1 MPSDEVKQG
10 KGCMN
15 KPSKTRTNKMKRLS
29 TMIDP
34 MIAPSAKARGF
45 AIGRIVS
52 HWHDIVGDMSF
63 WCRPDAVSFPRD
75 SRTDGTL
82 RLQIASG
89 RGPQAQAMSD
99 VIIDRVNSNFGYR
112 AISRISLVQTLSTPV
127 QPASPKPAPQLNQ
140 TQHDIWT
147 LDDKLKDV
155 KSPELRAALRRL
167 GSPIDGPVDDPIGGP
182 VGGPV
187 DDPVDGPVDI
197 KTTSRPNNRSKH
209 PSD

>member
-10 KGCMN
+10 KGRMS
-15 KPSKTRTNKMKRLS
+15 KPPKMRTNKMKRLS

-52 HWHDIVGDMSF
+52 HWHDIVGDMSS

-75 SRTDGTL
+75 SRMDGTL

-99 VIIDRVNSNFGYR
+99 VIIDRVNANFGYR

-167 GSPIDGPVDDPIGGP
+167 GSPIDGPVD
-182 VGGPV
+182 
-187 DDPVDGPVDI
+187 GPVDI

>member
-1 MPSDEVKQG
+1 
-10 KGCMN
+10 MN

-34 MIAPSAKARGF
+34 MVAPSAKARGF

-52 HWHDIVGDMSF
+52 HWHDIVGDMSS

-75 SRTDGTL
+75 KHTDGTL

-99 VIIDRVNSNFGYR
+99 VIIDRVNANFGYR
-112 AISRISLVQTLSTPV
+112 AISRISLVQNLSTLVP
-127 QPASPKPAPQLNQ
+127 PASLKPRPQPSQ
-140 TQHDIWT
+140 GRHDIWT

-167 GSPIDGPVDDPIGGP
+167 GSPID
-182 VGGPV
+182 
-187 DDPVDGPVDI
+187 DPVDI
-197 KTTSRPNNRSKH
+197 NTTSHPDNRSKH
-209 PSD
+209 APD

>member
-1 MPSDEVKQG
+1 
-10 KGCMN
+10 
-15 KPSKTRTNKMKRLS
+15 
-29 TMIDP
+29 MIDP

-52 HWHDIVGDMSF
+52 HWHDIVGDMSS

-82 RLQIASG
+82 RLKIASG
-89 RGPQAQAMSD
+89 RGPQVQAMSD
-99 VIIDRVNSNFGYR
+99 IIMDRVNANFGYR

-127 QPASPKPAPQLNQ
+127 QPARPKPGPQLNQ
-140 TQHDIWT
+140 DRHDVWT

-167 GSPIDGPVDDPIGGP
+167 GSSVDDPFDLDTPGQLHK
-182 VGGPV
+182 
-187 DDPVDGPVDI
+187 DL
-197 KTTSRPNNRSKH
+197 KH
-209 PSD
+209 ESD

>member
-52 HWHDIVGDMSF
+52 HWHDIVGDMSS

-99 VIIDRVNSNFGYR
+99 VIIDRVNANFGYR
-112 AISRISLVQTLSTPV
+112 AISRISLVQTLSTPA
-127 QPASPKPAPQLNQ
+127 QPASPKPGPQLNQ
-140 TQHDIWT
+140 NRHDIWA

-167 GSPIDGPVDDPIGGP
+167 GSPIDNPIDDPI
-182 VGGPV
+182 
-187 DDPVDGPVDI
+187 DDPVDI
-197 KTTSRPNNRSKH
+197 NTTSHPDNRSKH
-209 PSD
+209 ASD

>member
-10 KGCMN
+10 KGYMS
-15 KPSKTRTNKMKRLS
+15 KPSKTRANRMKRLS
-29 TMIDP
+29 TMIEP
-34 MIAPSAKARGF
+34 MILPIAKARGF

-52 HWHDIVGDMSF
+52 QWHEIAGDMSS
-63 WCRPDAVSFPRD
+63 WCRPDSVSFPCD

-99 VIIDRVNSNFGYR
+99 VIIDRVNANFGYR

-127 QPASPKPAPQLNQ
+127 QPAKPKPGPQLNQ
-140 TQHDIWT
+140 DQLDIWA

-155 KSPELRAALRRL
+155 KPPELRAALRRL
-167 GSPIDGPVDDPIGGP
+167 GSPID
-182 VGGPV
+182 
-187 DDPVDGPVDI
+187 DPVHGSVNTE
-197 KTTSRPNNRSKH
+197 TTSNLSIGSNH
-209 PSD
+209 ASD

>member
-1 MPSDEVKQG
+1 MPPDEVKQG

-52 HWHDIVGDMSF
+52 HWHDIVGDMSS

-75 SRTDGTL
+75 KHTDGTL

-99 VIIDRVNSNFGYR
+99 VIIDRVNANFGYR
-112 AISRISLVQTLSTPV
+112 AISRISLVQTLSTPP
-127 QPASPKPAPQLNQ
+127 QSSNSSPGLQLNQ
-140 TQHDIWT
+140 DRHDIWV

-167 GSPIDGPVDDPIGGP
+167 GSPIDGLIDRPVDDQ
-182 VGGPV
+182 V
-187 DDPVDGPVDI
+187 DTDKPDQ
-197 KTTSRPNNRSKH
+197 
-209 PSD
+209 PSSE

>member
-10 KGCMN
+10 KGPMS
-15 KPSKTRTNKMKRLS
+15 KPPKTRTNKMKRLS

-34 MIAPSAKARGF
+34 MIAPSAQARGF

-52 HWHDIVGDMSF
+52 HWHDIVGDVSS

-99 VIIDRVNSNFGYR
+99 VIIDRVNANFGYR
-112 AISRISLVQTLSTPV
+112 AINRISLIQTLSTPV
-127 QPASPKPAPQLNQ
+127 QPASPRPAPQLNQ
-140 TQHDIWT
+140 TQHEIWT

-167 GSPIDGPVDDPIGGP
+167 GSP
-182 VGGPV
+182 
-187 DDPVDGPVDI
+187 VDGPVDTN
-197 KTTSRPNNRSKH
+197 TTSHLNNQSKH

>member
-1 MPSDEVKQG
+1 M
-10 KGCMN
+10 
-15 KPSKTRTNKMKRLS
+15 RRLS

-52 HWHDIVGDMSF
+52 HWHDIVGDMSS

-75 SRTDGTL
+75 KHTDGTL

-99 VIIDRVNSNFGYR
+99 LIIDRVNAHFGYR
-112 AISRISLVQTLSTPV
+112 AINRISLIQTLATPLPPTTPNPDLH
-127 QPASPKPAPQLNQ
+127 QKRDR
-140 TQHDIWT
+140 HDIWA
-147 LDDKLKDV
+147 LDDKLKNV

-167 GSPIDGPVDDPIGGP
+167 GSPIDGPL
-182 VGGPV
+182 
-187 DDPVDGPVDI
+187 DI
-197 KTTSRPNNRSKH
+197 DTSDHPAPNAQQL
-209 PSD
+209 PD